1 MPTAFVVRERVPS
14 FRFEF
19 LGGRGR
25 FSAPARPARPNRRDR
40 SRASDTSCAEAR
52 PRLAG
57 ALPPSASPEPEG
69 RGSWGN
75 HGFPTALSAGELRAA
90 GDRPV
95 RFQRLE
101 AEVAARGDDRRCEI
115 NEPRTGFDG
124 QGFLLDVELEAVE
137 RAIERHVSVLGI
149 ALHCRRGRT
158 QVAKVALE
166 LEALNLLL
174 RTGEALAVA
183 RRRHGLN
190 LDGLNC
196 VRGPLALLRGTAT
209 AAGSAARE

>member
-1 MPTAFVVRERVPS
+1 M
-14 FRFEF
+14 
-19 LGGRGR
+19 
-25 FSAPARPARPNRRDR
+25 
-40 SRASDTSCAEAR
+40 
-52 PRLAG
+52 
-57 ALPPSASPEPEG
+57 
-69 RGSWGN
+69 GS
-75 HGFPTALSAGELRAA
+75 PTALSAGELRAA

-101 AEVAARGDDRRCEI
+101 AEVAARGDDRGCEI

-137 RAIERHVSVLGI
+137 REIERRVSVLGI
-149 ALHCRRGRT
+149 ALYCRRGR
-158 QVAKVALE
+158 AKVALE

-174 RTGEALAVA
+174 RPGKALAVA

-196 VRGPLALLRGTAT
+196 VRGPLALLRATAI